1 MLFRSEGLV
10 FAERIGAVLA
20 AGLPERRPFVARSA
34 QAAVLDDELRMVVQ
48 NAMTE
53 GVGVLRS
60 HDSMCRTLEVLA
72 PIADSDVDNTA
83 CTETWEMTN
92 LHTVAT
98 AIAVAALTREETRGS
113 HWREDFPDARP
124 EWLRRI
130 RLSADSDGVL
140 SVSFETVPQVPSMK
154 EVL

>member
-1 MLFRSEGLV
+1 LLEGLV

-20 AGLPERRPFVARSA
+20 AGLPERRPFISRGASA
-34 QAAVLDDELRMVVQ
+34 HVLDDELRMMLQ
-48 NAMTE
+48 YAMTE

-60 HDSMCRTLEVLA
+60 SDSMKRTLRVLEPMA
-72 PIADSDVDNTA
+72 NSDVDITA

-98 AIAVAALTREETRGS
+98 VLATAALTREETRGS
-113 HWREDFPDARP
+113 HWREDFPEPRT
-124 EWLRRI
+124 EWLKRVC
-130 RLSADSDGVL
+130 LKADRDGVI
-140 SVSFETVPQVPSMK
+140 STSFETVPQVPNMK